1 MRIINNNTY
10 KYFRLKRQPTNVCQ
24 LKETEVRSSIAGN
37 VLSIEETWR
46 IALWS
51 RDKASQRIEN
61 ILRKPR

>member
-1 MRIINNNTY
+1 MHNKNVQFTI
-10 KYFRLKRQPTNVCQ
+10 FLLKRQPTNVCQ

-46 IALWS
+46 IALRS